1 MARKKKA
8 SAKPASAPDNQLA
21 AAVAAS
27 AQKIWLAGLGAF
39 ARAKDEGDKMFDV
52 LVEQGRKLRERS
64 QSAADDAMRTV
75 RAQTEATMAN
85 AQGRWDKLEQVF
97 EDRVSKSLNRL
108 GVLTGKDVEAL
119 GKQVAHLNESVRS
132 LMGAPPRAKA
142 KRPAA
147 RKTAKKKPARKAAK

>member
-8 SAKPASAPDNQLA
+8 GTKAGPAPDKQLASA
-21 AAVAAS
+21 VAQS
-27 AQKIWLAGLGAF
+27 AQRIWLAGLGAF
-39 ARAKDEGDKMFDV
+39 ARAKDEGDKMFDI

-64 QSAADDAMRTV
+64 QSAADDAMKTM
-75 RAQTEATMAN
+75 RAQADATVAN
-85 AQGRWDKLEQVF
+85 ALGKWDKLEEVF

-132 LMGAPPRAKA
+132 LMGAPPRSRAKKPAAPKA
-142 KRPAA
+142 KKR
-147 RKTAKKKPARKAAK
+147 PARKAAK